1 MAEMFQSE
9 ALLGQQI
16 LAARISVVADGKSG
30 RETPAW
36 IRELAARVVPAEPD
50 VTVTPEM
57 VAAAARI
64 QVTADRK
71 SSRKTEDWILKLARV
86 SAP

>member
-1 MAEMFQSE
+1 MTETTRSDAP
-9 ALLGQQI
+9 LGQQI
-16 LAARISVVADGKSG
+16 LAARISVVADKKSG

-36 IRELAARVVPAEPD
+36 ILELAERVVPAEPD

-57 VAAAARI
+57 VAAAVRI

-71 SSRKTEDWILKLARV
+71 SGRKTEDWIRRLAER
-86 SAP
+86 A